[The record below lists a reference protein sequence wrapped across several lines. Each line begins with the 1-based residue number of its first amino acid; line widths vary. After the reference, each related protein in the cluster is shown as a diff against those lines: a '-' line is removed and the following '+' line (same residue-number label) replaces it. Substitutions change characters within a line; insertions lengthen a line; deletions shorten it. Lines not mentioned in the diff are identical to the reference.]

1 MGSYLAI
8 GSEFE
13 AAGGRR
19 MWRVRNV
26 PLPEPHLLGMA
37 IGGWLHHLRPW
48 MLPASRNISRLVG
61 CSLIAF
67 GTCVIARSMGAAG
80 PVSLD
85 GPERLVTSG
94 PYAVSRNPMYV
105 GWALLHVGAGM
116 SARSGW
122 MLVAFPLAA
131 ARVHHQILQEERELG
146 EKFPAEYA
154 RYRGEVPRYF
164 PGS

>member
-1 MGSYLAI
+1 
-8 GSEFE
+8 
-13 AAGGRR
+13 
-19 MWRVRNV
+19 
-26 PLPEPHLLGMA
+26 
-37 IGGWLHHLRPW
+37 
-48 MLPASRNISRLVG
+48 
-61 CSLIAF
+61 
-67 GTCVIARSMGAAG
+67 MGAAG
-80 PVSLD
+80 PVNLD

-154 RYRGEVPRYF
+154 RYRGEVPR
-164 PGS
+164 